1 MCSII
6 AILDIVTRGYG
17 LFQVPS
23 LAREGIHG
31 YRYPRVA

>member
-6 AILDIVTRGYG
+6 ATLDIVTRGYG
-17 LFQVPS
+17 LFKVPS

-31 YRYPRVA
+31 HRRPRVA